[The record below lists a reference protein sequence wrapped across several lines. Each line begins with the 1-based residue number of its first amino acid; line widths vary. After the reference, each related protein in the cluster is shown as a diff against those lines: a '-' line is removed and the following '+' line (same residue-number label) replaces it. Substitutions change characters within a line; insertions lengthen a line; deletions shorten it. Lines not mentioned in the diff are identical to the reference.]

1 MRLSNRVALITG
13 SSRGIGRATAL
24 AFAKEGA
31 DVVVNYSSRSDRA
44 EEVVSQIRQMGRKAM
59 AIKADVADRDAV
71 DRMVETAIGE
81 FGRIDI
87 LMNNAGA
94 IRRAEFLDTSPEDW
108 DIQIRTNL
116 GGAFNCT
123 QAVAKYMVKR
133 KYGKIIST
141 SSVMGLGIN
150 VTRLIGYAVSKA
162 AIINFTKMVA
172 LELGKWGINVN
183 CIAPGVILTE
193 FTYEGRTEE
202 EVQAH
207 IKRQKQNSELGLIG
221 KPEDIA
227 NAAVFLAS
235 DESAFV
241 TGQVMVVDGGNTS
254 FLSHSA

>member
-1 MRLSNRVALITG
+1 MKLSNRVALVTG

-24 AFAKEGA
+24 AFAREGA
-31 DVVVNYSSRSDRA
+31 DVVVNYHSRSDKA
-44 EEVVSQIRQMGRKAM
+44 EEVASQIRQIGRKAI

-71 DRMVETAIGE
+71 DSMVKTAIAE
-81 FGRIDI
+81 FGKIDI

-116 GGAFNCT
+116 SGTFNCT

-133 KYGKIIST
+133 RYGKIINI
-141 SSVMGLGIN
+141 SSIMGLGLNI
-150 VTRLIGYAVSKA
+150 TRLVGYAVSKA
-162 AIINFTKMVA
+162 AIINLTKMVA

-193 FTYEGRTEE
+193 FTYESRTEE

-207 IKRQKQNSELGLIG
+207 IKRQKENSVLGLIG

-227 NAAVFLAS
+227 NTAVFLAS
-235 DESAFV
+235 DESAYI
-241 TGQVMVVDGGNTS
+241 TGQVIVVDGGNTS
-254 FLSHSA
+254 FLTHSA

>member
-1 MRLSNRVALITG
+1 
-13 SSRGIGRATAL
+13 
-24 AFAKEGA
+24 
-31 DVVVNYSSRSDRA
+31 
-44 EEVVSQIRQMGRKAM
+44 
-59 AIKADVADRDAV
+59 
-71 DRMVETAIGE
+71 
-81 FGRIDI
+81 
-87 LMNNAGA
+87 
-94 IRRAEFLDTSPEDW
+94 
-108 DIQIRTNL
+108 
-116 GGAFNCT
+116 
-123 QAVAKYMVKR
+123 
-133 KYGKIIST
+133 
-141 SSVMGLGIN
+141 MGLGIN
-150 VTRLIGYAVSKA
+150 VTRLVGYAVSKA

-207 IKRQKQNSELGLIG
+207 IKRQKGNSELGLIG

>member
-1 MRLSNRVALITG
+1 MKLSNRVALVTG

-24 AFAKEGA
+24 AFAREGA
-31 DVVVNYSSRSDRA
+31 DVVVNYHSRSDKA
-44 EEVVSQIRQMGRKAM
+44 EEVASQIRQIGRKAI

-71 DRMVETAIGE
+71 DSMVKTAIAE
-81 FGRIDI
+81 FGKIDI

-116 GGAFNCT
+116 SGAFNCT

-133 KYGKIIST
+133 RYGKIINI
-141 SSVMGLGIN
+141 SSIMGLGLNI
-150 VTRLIGYAVSKA
+150 TRLVGYAVSKA
-162 AIINFTKMVA
+162 AIINLTKMVA

-193 FTYEGRTEE
+193 FTYESRTEE

-207 IKRQKQNSELGLIG
+207 IKRQKENSVLGLIG

-227 NAAVFLAS
+227 NTAVFLAS
-235 DESAFV
+235 DESAYI
-241 TGQVMVVDGGNTS
+241 TGQVIVVDGGNTS
-254 FLSHSA
+254 FLTHSA